1 MPFSMFTYPGLI
13 SERTQTQA
21 RLVPEPD
28 DAATLFDV
36 IVVGSGMGGG
46 LLADQVADGFRQRN
60 QDRRVLV
67 LEAGSYLFPTHVYNV
82 NRFDNSEL
90 ARRYSVSTVRQIGAG
105 ENEPDH
111 LLDGLQMNLG
121 GRSIFWS
128 GLIPEIQPWEL
139 EFFPP
144 ELRDDVRGRLAAAG
158 AALNESATL
167 GHMAASLAEALGED
181 PAIGADFDVQETP
194 RAVHQPYLDA
204 AGAPLGRY
212 WFEPT
217 GVFNTAELLLNQ
229 LGLPGNDRDRP
240 LSLLLNHYVE
250 TVTRRP
256 DGSYDVVA
264 QDVLRVRTRAFTAP
278 VVVLAAGSLGS
289 PKILRRSPVF
299 DGLPAEAGALVG
311 KGLTDHPTT
320 AWIEALATDMAGVP
334 LPPDEHAKIIFYSRG
349 RPGGREAVAL
359 PFNVELNVNPRYWHV
374 RRNDPDDDEFAR
386 PFREG
391 ATSLL
396 EFKFS
401 FGNCLDDGNELVFD
415 DLFLPKVE
423 FGNLRRVN
431 ELAGDRF
438 PRLAGWNKSVDETW
452 QILRDVAG
460 RVLATCR
467 ADGQEVRPRDGFI
480 GEHGK
485 GFGTGTVH
493 HAVGTLRMPAR
504 TGQADPDFG
513 PSVVDTDLRV
523 LGEPGLYVCD
533 MSVLP
538 FSSAANPV
546 RTLAALT
553 LRLAERIVGP

>member
-1 MPFSMFTYPGLI
+1 VPISTFAYPGLI
-13 SERTQTQA
+13 SERTQAQL

-28 DAATLFDV
+28 DAATRFDV

-46 LLADQVADGFRQRN
+46 LLADLLADGFRDTHR
-60 QDRRVLV
+60 DRRILV
-67 LEAGSYLFPTHVYNV
+67 LEAGSYLFPTHVYNLG
-82 NRFDNSEL
+82 RSDNSEL
-90 ARRYSVSTVRQIGAG
+90 ARRYSVSTVRQAGAG

-121 GRSIFWS
+121 GRSVFWS
-128 GLIPEIQPWEL
+128 GLIPEIQDWEL

-144 ELRDDVRGRLAAAG
+144 ELRDDVRGRLTAAG
-158 AALNESATL
+158 EVLNQSVTL
-167 GHMAASLAEALGED
+167 GDTAEALAD
-181 PAIGADFDVQETP
+181 ALNADAAIAADFDVQETP
-194 RAVHQPYLDA
+194 RALHQPYLSES
-204 AGAPLGRY
+204 GATRGRY
-212 WFEPT
+212 WFEST

-229 LGLPGNDRDRP
+229 LGLPGEDRDRP

-250 TVTRRP
+250 TVAKRA
-256 DGSYDVVA
+256 DGDYDVVA
-264 QDVLRVRTRAFTAP
+264 QDVLRARPRTFTAP

-299 DGLPAEAGALVG
+299 AGLPADVAALVG

-320 AWIEALATDMAGVP
+320 AWIEALVTEMAGVP
-334 LPPDEHAKIIFYSRG
+334 IPPDEHAKIIFYSKG
-349 RPGGREAVAL
+349 RPGANEAVAF

-374 RRNDPDDDEFAR
+374 RQNDPDDDEFAR
-386 PFREG
+386 PFRAGEK
-391 ATSLL
+391 SLL

-401 FGNCLDDGNELVFD
+401 FGNCLDDGNDLVFD
-415 DLFLPKVE
+415 DLFRPTVQ

-431 ELAGDRF
+431 ELAADRF
-438 PRLAGWNKSVDETW
+438 PRVAGWHKSVDEIW
-452 QILRDVAG
+452 QVLRDVAG

-467 ADGQEVRPRDGFI
+467 DDGQAVGPRAGFV

-504 TGQADPDFG
+504 TGQDDPDFG

-523 LGEPGLYVCD
+523 HGEPGLYVCD

-553 LRLAERIVGP
+553 LRLAEELVGR

>member
-1 MPFSMFTYPGLI
+1 MPFSMSTYPGLI
-13 SERTQTQA
+13 SERTQAQS
-21 RLVPEPD
+21 RLLPEPD
-28 DAATLFDV
+28 DTATRFDV

-46 LLADQVADGFRQRN
+46 LLADQVVDGFRRRQ

-82 NRFDNSEL
+82 GRFDNSDL
-90 ARRYSVSTVRQIGAG
+90 ANRYAVSTVRQVGAG

-128 GLIPEIQPWEL
+128 GLVPWIQPWEL

-144 ELRDDVRGRLAAAG
+144 GLRDDVRDRLEAAG
-158 AALNESATL
+158 DALNESATL
-167 GHMAASLAEALGED
+167 GDTAAALARALDED
-181 PAIGADFDVQETP
+181 PAIGADFDVRETP
-194 RAVHQPYLDA
+194 RAVHQPYLSA
-204 AGAPLGRY
+204 AGVPLGRY
-212 WFEPT
+212 WLEPT
-217 GVFNTAELLLNQ
+217 GVFNTAELLINQ
-229 LGLPGNDRDRP
+229 LGLPTDDRDRP

-250 TVTRRP
+250 GVTRRP

-264 QDVLRVRTRAFTAP
+264 EDVLRMRTRTFTAP

-299 DGLPAEAGALVG
+299 EDLPEEVRGLVG

-320 AWIEALATDMAGVP
+320 AWIEALVTDMAGVP
-334 LPPDEHAKIIFYSRG
+334 IPPDEHAKIIFYSKG
-349 RPGGREAVAL
+349 RPGPTEAVAF
-359 PFNVELNVNPRYWHV
+359 PFNVELNVNPAYWH
-374 RRNDPDDDEFAR
+374 RRQNDPADDEFAR

-391 ATSLL
+391 TTSLL

-415 DLFLPKVE
+415 DLFRPKVE

-438 PRLAGWNKSVDETW
+438 PRLAGWHKSVGETW
-452 QILRDVAG
+452 QVLREVAE
-460 RVLATCR
+460 RVLASCR
-467 ADGQEVRPRDGFI
+467 DAGRPVQPRAGFI
-480 GEHGK
+480 GEQGK

-504 TGQADPDFG
+504 TGQDAPAFG

-523 LGEPGLYVCD
+523 QGEPGLYVCD

-553 LRLAERIVGP
+553 LRLADRLVGP